1 MPEGNFMRL
10 MSKVLLG
17 GLATAAL
24 AGSAVAAEHAVHVMN
39 VAMPD
44 GSVAKVRYVGDTPP
58 QIRVVPVRVAPMMPV
73 AMIDPGFAAMDRMM
87 VAMDAQ
93 ADAMMRQAAM
103 LQQMP
108 AGAPLQHADM
118 RTVPGGTVSYSY
130 VSTTSS
136 GGCTQ
141 TVRATSNGSSD
152 QPQVIRTSAG
162 TCDNA
167 KVTPAVAD
175 GVTPAKTVKAVETK
189 PIANKPVDPNTI

>member
-1 MPEGNFMRL
+1 

-17 GLATAAL
+17 GLASAAL
-24 AGSAVAAEHAVHVMN
+24 AGTAVAAEHAVHVMN

-58 QIRVVPVRVAPMMPV
+58 QVRIVPVAVRAVPMVPV
-73 AMIDPGFAAMDRMM
+73 AMIDPSFAAMDRMM
-87 VAMDAQ
+87 AAMDAQ

-108 AGAPLQHADM
+108 ATAAPLQHADM
-118 RTVPGGTVSYSY
+118 KTVPGGTVSYSY

-136 GGCTQ
+136 NGCTQ
-141 TVRATSNGSSD
+141 TVRMTSDGSSD

-162 TCDNA
+162 KCDGA

-175 GVTPAKTVKAVETK
+175 GAAPAKTVKAVETEPVAK
-189 PIANKPVDPNTI
+189 PIDPNTI